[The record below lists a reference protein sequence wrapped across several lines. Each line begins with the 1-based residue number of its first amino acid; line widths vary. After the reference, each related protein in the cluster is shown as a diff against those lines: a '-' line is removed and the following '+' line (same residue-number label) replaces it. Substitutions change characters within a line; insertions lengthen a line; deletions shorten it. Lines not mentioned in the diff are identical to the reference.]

1 MRLILNT
8 TPPQYVNSKTAMS
21 IKYIDELYT
30 NNVNVNLQQNG
41 THKITLIF
49 TNKSLPETI
58 QWKHRLGDNLRSLNS
73 KILSSNKDSDF
84 SKMASIRDN
93 ILTCS
98 NINKLPDIIV
108 MYKSTKS

>member
-1 MRLILNT
+1 
-8 TPPQYVNSKTAMS
+8 MS

-49 TNKSLPETI
+49 TNKKFDPETI

-84 SKMASIRDN
+84 SESGI
-93 ILTCS
+93 
-98 NINKLPDIIV
+98 
-108 MYKSTKS
+108 YKR